1 MTPTHTHTL
10 HTHTPHTLHTHTH
23 STHTHSTHTL
33 YIHSTHTHS
42 THTSHTHH
50 THTHSTH
57 TPHTHSAHT
66 LYIHTCTLHIHTL
79 HTHSTDPYAPPTLIS
94 STDNIR
100 RCDHLHQTHTH
111 TREHASTGASVLLP
125 ATTRAGP
132 IETHPVSALVQ
143 VCSGCSSSHRG
154 AARTAQT
161 ENGVSACIEKK
172 TVLVNYQFRD

>member
-10 HTHTPHTLHTHTH
+10 HTHTPHTRTPHTHSTHTLYTHILYTH

-33 YIHSTHTHS
+33 YTHPTG
-42 THTSHTHH
+42 
-50 THTHSTH
+50 
-57 TPHTHSAHT
+57 
-66 LYIHTCTLHIHTL
+66 
-79 HTHSTDPYAPPTLIS
+79 PYAPPTLIS

-132 IETHPVSALVQ
+132 IETHPASALVQ

-161 ENGVSACIEKK
+161 ENGVSVHALRKIE
-172 TVLVNYQFRD
+172 Y